1 MGYSIDIVNKHT
13 KRTVRIGDSCF
24 NEIDISSFDDYG
36 STICIDGTDTLST
49 NITYNYAPFFEKVFG
64 ENGIRSIYG
73 ISFNEAV
80 RKLQHAEQIFSS
92 ADKTDIKWVL
102 KYEEPTEDEKKR
114 IEQIL
119 HCKWERPSGYWECT
133 VDNCLKA
140 VRHLLFLSEIM
151 KKLVTASGL
160 SIDDYEFS
168 GD

>member
-13 KRTVRIGDSCF
+13 KRTVRISDSCF
-24 NEIDISSFDDYG
+24 NDIDISSFDDYG
-36 STICIDGTDTLST
+36 STICIDGTDRLST
-49 NITYNYAPFFEKVFG
+49 NITYNYAPFFKKAFG

-80 RKLQHAEQIFSS
+80 HKLQHAERIFSS
-92 ADKTDIKWVL
+92 ADEHDIKWVIE
-102 KYEEPTEDEKKR
+102 YEDPTEQEKKQF
-114 IEQIL
+114 EQIL
-119 HCKWERPSGYWECT
+119 QCKWERPSGYWECT

-151 KKLVTASGL
+151 EKLATASGL
-160 SIDDYEFS
+160 TIDDYEFT